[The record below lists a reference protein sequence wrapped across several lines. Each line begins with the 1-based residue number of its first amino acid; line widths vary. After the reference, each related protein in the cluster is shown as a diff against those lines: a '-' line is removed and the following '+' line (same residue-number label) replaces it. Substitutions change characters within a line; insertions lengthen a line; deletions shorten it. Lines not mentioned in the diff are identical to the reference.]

1 MDKKTSELFSSLY
14 QKMLL
19 DKENNISDYIN
30 DDNQLKK
37 FEYIELDNNLKILI
51 RLFELNHIFNC
62 DIAIIYDEQVLQK
75 LFFKE
80 SNDLELIEDEY
91 IKLVD
96 FAKKS
101 SIFEILDKG
110 KVDFCWILFK
120 TFILKGLQL
129 LVL

>member
-1 MDKKTSELFSSLY
+1 MDKKTKDLFDSLY

-19 DKENNISDYIN
+19 DKENNISDYVN
-30 DDNQLKK
+30 DDNQIKK

-51 RLFELNHIFNC
+51 RLFEVEQVFNC
-62 DIAIIYDEQVLQK
+62 DIAIICDEQVLQK

-80 SNDLELIEDEY
+80 SSDLELIEDEY

-110 KVDFCWILFK
+110 KDDFC
-120 TFILKGLQL
+120 
-129 LVL
+129 

>member
-1 MDKKTSELFSSLY
+1 MDKKTSELFSLLY

-51 RLFELNHIFNC
+51 RLFELNHVFNC

-91 IKLVD
+91 IRLVD

-110 KVDFCWILFK
+110 KVSFY
-120 TFILKGLQL
+120 
-129 LVL
+129 

>member
-1 MDKKTSELFSSLY
+1 MDKKTKDLFDSLY

-19 DKENNISDYIN
+19 DKENNISDYVN

-51 RLFELNHIFNC
+51 RLFEVEQVFNC
-62 DIAIIYDEQVLQK
+62 DIAIIFDEQVLQK

-80 SNDLELIEDEY
+80 SSDLELIEDEY

-110 KVDFCWILFK
+110 KGDFC
-120 TFILKGLQL
+120 
-129 LVL
+129 